1 MKAAHSRPDWGQD
14 YLRFTAG
21 AAGEIIMCWIF
32 QSNIEMFRRGE
43 TRLPRCANIWP
54 GFGLQYPV
62 IFVVVILSHHSW
74 YCTSTHRFSDV
85 TAVESDGFPK
95 QSIVECF
102 SSLKL
107 SSAATFRGW
116 FFFLTLNVIS
126 HTLSPQNV
134 YLGQGAASPSYPFLI
149 CSNHSLNNA
158 INKCK

>member
-14 YLRFTAG
+14 HLRLTAG
-21 AAGEIIMCWIF
+21 AAGEITMCWIF
-32 QSNIEMFRRGE
+32 QSNIEMFERGE

-54 GFGLQYPV
+54 GFGLRYPV

-116 FFFLTLNVIS
+116 VFLKLNVIS

>member
-21 AAGEIIMCWIF
+21 AAGEITTCWIF

-54 GFGLQYPV
+54 GFGLRYPV
-62 IFVVVILSHHSW
+62 IFVLVILSHHSW

-116 FFFLTLNVIS
+116 VFFEVERDFPHPFSPKCLSGIGCCLTK
-126 HTLSPQNV
+126 LSFPN
-134 YLGQGAASPSYPFLI
+134 LL
-149 CSNHSLNNA
+149 
-158 INKCK
+158 